1 MPEIDRYCPAS
12 MHDTETYSHGVA
24 AGNLLFIAGQV
35 GALGDGSLAGEG
47 MGDQLR
53 QALTNVRTV
62 LEERGATFAN
72 VVNLQYF
79 VTDMDDF
86 LASNAIKW
94 DFYEG
99 RPTDFVVEVARLAE
113 PQWKVEVA
121 GIAVL

>member
-1 MPEIDRYCPAS
+1 MTEIDRFSPAS

-24 AGNLLFIAGQV
+24 AGNLLFVAGQV
-35 GALGDGSLAGEG
+35 GALGDGSLISAE

-72 VVNLQYF
+72 IVSLQYF
-79 VTDMDDF
+79 VTDMDEF
-86 LASNAIKW
+86 LAANAVKW
-94 DFYEG
+94 DFYDG